1 MEVKYKQNSVGIKL
15 PKYDKGKSSFKIYA
29 LEDVLIKPSEMIPVK
44 TGFSYELP
52 EGYGLLVFPTM
63 EMIDKSRLRFATG
76 VVFLGGGEMAEM
88 VVPLENITPLPMRPQ
103 VVPEYYLLDGTKVHN
118 YSHGYVPINSI
129 LVKKNDC
136 IGEAVVISTEIATIL
151 KAEKPKKKVG
161 EQTDGG
167 ETE

>member
-29 LEDVLIKPSEMIPVK
+29 LEDVLITPSETKPVK

-63 EMIDKSRLRFATG
+63 EMVEKSRLRYATG
-76 VVFLGGGEMAEM
+76 VVFLGGGEMTEM
-88 VVPLENITPLPMRPQ
+88 VVPLENVTPLPIRPH
-103 VVPEYYLLDGTKVHN
+103 VVPSFYLIDGTQIQNH
-118 YSHGYVPINSI
+118 SQGYVPVNSI